1 MSLIF
6 PSDGS
11 ISIFGKELK
20 DNREYI
26 LSRIGAIIEKPD
38 FYNYLTA
45 IQNLEMLNKLQ
56 SARLSKD
63 KLYETLELV
72 GLKGREKSK
81 VKTFSQGMKQRLG
94 FAQALMHNPDLII
107 LDEPT
112 NGLDPQGVKDVRDL
126 ILKLNKEQG
135 KTILISS
142 HILSEIEIIC
152 NRMIIIQKGSKVV
165 EGSVNELLSFNELH
179 VSFEFE
185 DDTKNISNEK
195 AIELRALSLFQNIDA
210 LGNYSNPQW
219 FLSLDKMQL
228 IKYVRELI
236 DIWNYR
242 SQIDNE
248 TKRNIFPPHGDPFRH
263 FNMTYIH
270 TESNLHNIKKVI
282 LEVMEKLVNSGVDK
296 DSKSLGAIYV
306 LGSLTLVNSE
316 AATSIPWLFQSFAYF

>member
-1 MSLIF
+1 MFVENIRIKLSAIPIIKTTQLCKHFDKFTAVNNLDLTIFKGDVYGFLGPNGAGKSTTIRMLTGLIF
-6 PSDGS
+6 PSAGS
-11 ISIFGKELK
+11 ISIFDKELK
-20 DNREYI
+20 DHRETI

-45 IQNLEMLNKLQ
+45 LQNLEMLNQLQATKL
-56 SARLSKD
+56 STK
-63 KLYETLELV
+63 KLFEVLALV

-126 ILKLNKEQG
+126 ILKLNKEEG

-165 EGSVNELLSFNELH
+165 EGNVNSLLSFNELH

-185 DDTKNISNEK
+185 DDNQVLNFIHQHDFLKHK
-195 AIELRALSLFQNIDA
+195 LIEVVHQR
-210 LGNYSNPQW
+210 Y
-219 FLSLDKMQL
+219 
-228 IKYVRELI
+228 
-236 DIWNYR
+236 
-242 SQIDNE
+242 
-248 TKRNIFPPHGDPFRH
+248 H
-263 FNMTYIH
+263 FNLLSAEVAQTNKLFIEQGFAVKSMIPVRSLEDYFLNMT
-270 TESNLHNIKKVI
+270 
-282 LEVMEKLVNSGVDK
+282 
-296 DSKSLGAIYV
+296 
-306 LGSLTLVNSE
+306 
-316 AATSIPWLFQSFAYF
+316 

>member
-1 MSLIF
+1 MNATPIIQTTQLSKQFDKFTAVNKLDLTIYQGDVYGFLGPNGAGKSTTIRMLMSLIF
-6 PSDGS
+6 PSAGS

-20 DNREYI
+20 DNREHI

-45 IQNLEMLNKLQ
+45 LQNLEMLNKLQ

-63 KLYETLELV
+63 KLYEILALV

-185 DDTKNISNEK
+185 DDTKAFAFIK
-195 AIELRALSLFQNIDA
+195 QHDFLAKKFIEVVHSR
-210 LGNYSNPQW
+210 Y
-219 FLSLDKMQL
+219 
-228 IKYVRELI
+228 
-236 DIWNYR
+236 
-242 SQIDNE
+242 
-248 TKRNIFPPHGDPFRH
+248 H
-263 FNMTYIH
+263 FNLLSTEVAQINKLFLDHGFAVKSMIPVRSLEDYFLNMT
-270 TESNLHNIKKVI
+270 
-282 LEVMEKLVNSGVDK
+282 
-296 DSKSLGAIYV
+296 
-306 LGSLTLVNSE
+306 
-316 AATSIPWLFQSFAYF
+316 

>member
-1 MSLIF
+1 MLKTLDFKLSTIPIIQTKQLCKHFDKFTAVNNLDLTIYKGDVYGFLGPNGAGKSTTIRMLMGLIF
-6 PSDGS
+6 PSAGS
-11 ISIFGKELK
+11 ISIFDKELK

-45 IQNLEMLNKLQ
+45 LQNLEMLNKLQ
-56 SARLSKD
+56 STKLSTN
-63 KLYETLELV
+63 KLYEVLELV

-112 NGLDPQGVKDVRDL
+112 NGLDPQGVKDVREL

-165 EGSVNELLSFNELH
+165 EGSVNDLLSFNELH

-185 DDTKNISNEK
+185 QDMHVLNFIKQHEFLKEK
-195 AIELRALSLFQNIDA
+195 FIEVVHQR
-210 LGNYSNPQW
+210 Y
-219 FLSLDKMQL
+219 
-228 IKYVRELI
+228 
-236 DIWNYR
+236 
-242 SQIDNE
+242 
-248 TKRNIFPPHGDPFRH
+248 H
-263 FNMTYIH
+263 FNLISSEVAQANKLFIDHGFAVKSMIPVRSLEDYFLNMT
-270 TESNLHNIKKVI
+270 
-282 LEVMEKLVNSGVDK
+282 
-296 DSKSLGAIYV
+296 
-306 LGSLTLVNSE
+306 
-316 AATSIPWLFQSFAYF
+316 

>member
-1 MSLIF
+1 MNTTALIQTQHLCKQFDQFTAVNNLDLTLYKGDVYGFLGPNGAGKSTTIRMLTGLIF
-6 PSDGS
+6 PSSGN
-11 ISIFGKELK
+11 IKIFDKELSQ
-20 DNREYI
+20 NREYI

-45 IQNLEMLNKLQ
+45 LQNLEMLNKLQ
-56 SARLSKD
+56 TKKLSKD
-63 KLYETLELV
+63 QLYDVLDLV

-126 ILKLNKEQG
+126 ILKLNREEG

-165 EGSVNELLSFNELH
+165 EGKVSDLLNYNELH

-185 DDTKNISNEK
+185 DDSLVTRF
-195 AIELRALSLFQNIDA
+195 IENQALLKQKFIEMLHQRYHFSLLSQEVAMVNKLFVDNGFAVKSMVPVRSLED
-210 LGNYSNPQW
+210 Y
-219 FLSLDKMQL
+219 FL
-228 IKYVRELI
+228 
-236 DIWNYR
+236 
-242 SQIDNE
+242 
-248 TKRNIFPPHGDPFRH
+248 
-263 FNMTYIH
+263 NMT
-270 TESNLHNIKKVI
+270 
-282 LEVMEKLVNSGVDK
+282 
-296 DSKSLGAIYV
+296 
-306 LGSLTLVNSE
+306 
-316 AATSIPWLFQSFAYF
+316 

>member
-1 MSLIF
+1 MDPKPIIQTSLLCKHFDKFTAVNNLDLTVFKGDVYGFLGPNGAGKSTTIRMLMGLIF
-6 PSDGS
+6 PSSGN
-11 ISIFGKELK
+11 ISIFNKELK
-20 DNREYI
+20 DNREFI

-56 SARLSKD
+56 SVKLSTN
-63 KLYETLELV
+63 KLYEVLELV
-72 GLKGREKSK
+72 GLNGREKSK

-152 NRMIIIQKGSKVV
+152 NRMIIIQKGSKLV

-185 DDTKNISNEK
+185 DDGQVLNFIKQHDFLK
-195 AIELRALSLFQNIDA
+195 LKFIETVHHR
-210 LGNYSNPQW
+210 
-219 FLSLDKMQL
+219 
-228 IKYVRELI
+228 
-236 DIWNYR
+236 
-242 SQIDNE
+242 
-248 TKRNIFPPHGDPFRH
+248 HH
-263 FNMTYIH
+263 FNLLSTEVAQTNKLFIDHGFSVKSMIPVRSLEDYFLNMT
-270 TESNLHNIKKVI
+270 
-282 LEVMEKLVNSGVDK
+282 
-296 DSKSLGAIYV
+296 
-306 LGSLTLVNSE
+306 
-316 AATSIPWLFQSFAYF
+316 

>member
-1 MSLIF
+1 MNSIPVIQTTKLCKNFDKFTAVNNLDLTVCRGDIYGFLGPNGAGKSTTIRMLMGLIY
-6 PSDGS
+6 PSSGD
-11 ISIFGKELK
+11 IKIFEKQV
-20 DNREYI
+20 NQHREHV

-45 IQNLEMLNKLQ
+45 LENLEILNKLQ
-56 SARLSKD
+56 PNSLKKD
-63 KLYETLELV
+63 KLYEVLQLV

-165 EGSVNELLSFNELH
+165 EGSVNELLNYNELH
-179 VSFEFE
+179 VTFEFE
-185 DDTKNISNEK
+185 DDSKVIAFIEQNEK
-195 AIELRALSLFQNIDA
+195 LNNKLKEVVHHRYHFSLLNNEVAQVNQLFIEQGFSVKSMIPVRSLED
-210 LGNYSNPQW
+210 Y
-219 FLSLDKMQL
+219 FL
-228 IKYVRELI
+228 
-236 DIWNYR
+236 
-242 SQIDNE
+242 
-248 TKRNIFPPHGDPFRH
+248 
-263 FNMTYIH
+263 NMT
-270 TESNLHNIKKVI
+270 
-282 LEVMEKLVNSGVDK
+282 
-296 DSKSLGAIYV
+296 
-306 LGSLTLVNSE
+306 
-316 AATSIPWLFQSFAYF
+316 

>member
-1 MSLIF
+1 MNATPIIQTTQLSKQFDKFTAVNKLDLTIYQGDVYGFLGPNGAGKSTTIRMLMSLIF
-6 PSDGS
+6 PSAGS

-20 DNREYI
+20 DNREHI

-45 IQNLEMLNKLQ
+45 LQNLEMLNKLQ

-63 KLYETLELV
+63 KLYEILALV

-165 EGSVNELLSFNELH
+165 EGSVKELLSFNELH

-185 DDTKNISNEK
+185 DDTKAFAFIK
-195 AIELRALSLFQNIDA
+195 QHDFLTKKFIEVVHQR
-210 LGNYSNPQW
+210 Y
-219 FLSLDKMQL
+219 
-228 IKYVRELI
+228 
-236 DIWNYR
+236 
-242 SQIDNE
+242 
-248 TKRNIFPPHGDPFRH
+248 H
-263 FNMTYIH
+263 FNLLSTEVAQINKLFLDHGFAVKSMIPVRSLEDYFLNMT
-270 TESNLHNIKKVI
+270 
-282 LEVMEKLVNSGVDK
+282 
-296 DSKSLGAIYV
+296 
-306 LGSLTLVNSE
+306 
-316 AATSIPWLFQSFAYF
+316 

>member
-1 MSLIF
+1 LAPQPIIQTSLLCKHFDKFTAVNNLDLTVFKGDVYGFLGPNGAGKSTTIRMLMGLIF
-6 PSDGS
+6 PSSGN
-11 ISIFGKELK
+11 ISIFNKELK
-20 DNREYI
+20 DNREFI

-56 SARLSKD
+56 SVKLSTN
-63 KLYETLELV
+63 KLYEVLELV
-72 GLKGREKSK
+72 GLNGREKSK

-152 NRMIIIQKGSKVV
+152 NRMIIIQKGSKLV

-185 DDTKNISNEK
+185 DDGQVLNFIKQHDFLK
-195 AIELRALSLFQNIDA
+195 LKFIETVHHR
-210 LGNYSNPQW
+210 
-219 FLSLDKMQL
+219 
-228 IKYVRELI
+228 
-236 DIWNYR
+236 
-242 SQIDNE
+242 
-248 TKRNIFPPHGDPFRH
+248 HH
-263 FNMTYIH
+263 FNLLSTEVAQTNKLFIDHGFSVKSMIPVRSLEDYFLNMT
-270 TESNLHNIKKVI
+270 
-282 LEVMEKLVNSGVDK
+282 
-296 DSKSLGAIYV
+296 
-306 LGSLTLVNSE
+306 
-316 AATSIPWLFQSFAYF
+316 

>member
-1 MSLIF
+1 MSAIPLIKTTQLCKQFDKFTAVNHLDLTIYKGDVYGFLGPNGAGKSTTIRMLMGLIF
-6 PSDGS
+6 PSAGS
-11 ISIFGKELK
+11 ISIFDKELTN
-20 DNREYI
+20 NREFI

-45 IQNLEMLNKLQ
+45 LQNLEMLNKLQ
-56 SARLSKD
+56 STRLSSN
-63 KLYETLELV
+63 KLYEVLELV

-185 DDTKNISNEK
+185 DDVQVLNFIKQHDFLVQKFIEEVHQRYHFNLLSNEVAQTNK
-195 AIELRALSLFQNIDA
+195 LFIEHGFAVKSMIPVRSLED
-210 LGNYSNPQW
+210 Y
-219 FLSLDKMQL
+219 FL
-228 IKYVRELI
+228 
-236 DIWNYR
+236 
-242 SQIDNE
+242 
-248 TKRNIFPPHGDPFRH
+248 
-263 FNMTYIH
+263 NMT
-270 TESNLHNIKKVI
+270 
-282 LEVMEKLVNSGVDK
+282 
-296 DSKSLGAIYV
+296 
-306 LGSLTLVNSE
+306 
-316 AATSIPWLFQSFAYF
+316 

>member
-1 MSLIF
+1 MNATPIIQTINLCKQFDKFTAVNELNLTVYKGDIYGFLGPNGAGKSTTIRMLMGLIF
-6 PSDGS
+6 PSSGN
-11 ISIFGKELK
+11 IEIFEKELK
-20 DNREYI
+20 NNREYV

-56 SARLSKD
+56 AVKLSKHQ
-63 KLYETLELV
+63 LYEVLELV
-72 GLKGREKSK
+72 GLKGRETSK

-165 EGSVNELLSFNELH
+165 EGAVNDLLNYNELH

-185 DDTKNISNEK
+185 DASQVKQFISNH
-195 AIELRALSLFQNIDA
+195 ELLKLK
-210 LGNYSNPQW
+210 
-219 FLSLDKMQL
+219 FLE
-228 IKYVRELI
+228 ELH
-236 DIWNYR
+236 
-242 SQIDNE
+242 Q
-248 TKRNIFPPHGDPFRH
+248 KFH
-263 FNMTYIH
+263 FNLMNYEVASVNKLFLENGFAVKSMIPVRSLEDYFLNMT
-270 TESNLHNIKKVI
+270 
-282 LEVMEKLVNSGVDK
+282 
-296 DSKSLGAIYV
+296 
-306 LGSLTLVNSE
+306 
-316 AATSIPWLFQSFAYF
+316 

>member
-1 MSLIF
+1 LNTTPIIQTSQLSKHFDKFTAVNNLDLSIYKGDVYGFLGPNGAGKSTTIRMLMGLIF
-6 PSDGS
+6 PSAGS

-20 DNREYI
+20 DNRESI

-45 IQNLEMLNKLQ
+45 LQNLEMLNKLQ
-56 SARLSKD
+56 SISLSKT
-63 KLYETLELV
+63 KLYEVLELV

-185 DDTKNISNEK
+185 DDVQVLNFIK
-195 AIELRALSLFQNIDA
+195 QHD
-210 LGNYSNPQW
+210 
-219 FLSLDKMQL
+219 FLSNKFIEVVHQR
-228 IKYVRELI
+228 Y
-236 DIWNYR
+236 
-242 SQIDNE
+242 
-248 TKRNIFPPHGDPFRH
+248 H
-263 FNMTYIH
+263 FNLLSAEVAQINKLFLDHGFAVKSMIPVRSLEDYFLNMT
-270 TESNLHNIKKVI
+270 
-282 LEVMEKLVNSGVDK
+282 
-296 DSKSLGAIYV
+296 
-306 LGSLTLVNSE
+306 
-316 AATSIPWLFQSFAYF
+316 

>member
-1 MSLIF
+1 LDPKPIIQTSLLCKHFDKFTAVNNLDLTVFKGDVYGFLGPNGAGKSTTIRMLMGLIF
-6 PSDGS
+6 PSSGN
-11 ISIFGKELK
+11 ISIFNKELK
-20 DNREYI
+20 DNREFI

-56 SARLSKD
+56 SVKLSTN
-63 KLYETLELV
+63 KLYEVLELV
-72 GLKGREKSK
+72 GLNGREKSK

-152 NRMIIIQKGSKVV
+152 NRMIIIQKGSKLV

-185 DDTKNISNEK
+185 DDGQVLNFIKQHDFLK
-195 AIELRALSLFQNIDA
+195 LKFIETVHHR
-210 LGNYSNPQW
+210 
-219 FLSLDKMQL
+219 
-228 IKYVRELI
+228 
-236 DIWNYR
+236 
-242 SQIDNE
+242 
-248 TKRNIFPPHGDPFRH
+248 HH
-263 FNMTYIH
+263 FNLLSTEVAQTNKLFIDHGFSVKSMIPVRSLEDYFLNMT
-270 TESNLHNIKKVI
+270 
-282 LEVMEKLVNSGVDK
+282 
-296 DSKSLGAIYV
+296 
-306 LGSLTLVNSE
+306 
-316 AATSIPWLFQSFAYF
+316 

>member
-1 MSLIF
+1 MDPKPIIQTSLLCKHFDKFTAVNNLDLTVFKGDVYGFLGPNGAGKSTTIRMLMGLIF
-6 PSDGS
+6 PSSGN
-11 ISIFGKELK
+11 ISIFNKELK
-20 DNREYI
+20 DNREFI

-56 SARLSKD
+56 SVKLSTN
-63 KLYETLELV
+63 KLYEVLELV
-72 GLKGREKSK
+72 GLNGREKSK

-152 NRMIIIQKGSKVV
+152 NRMIIIQKGSKLV

-185 DDTKNISNEK
+185 DDGQVLNFIKQHDFLK
-195 AIELRALSLFQNIDA
+195 LKFIETVHHR
-210 LGNYSNPQW
+210 
-219 FLSLDKMQL
+219 
-228 IKYVRELI
+228 
-236 DIWNYR
+236 
-242 SQIDNE
+242 
-248 TKRNIFPPHGDPFRH
+248 HH
-263 FNMTYIH
+263 FNLLSTEVAQTNKLFIDHGFSVKSMIPVHSLEDYFLNMT
-270 TESNLHNIKKVI
+270 
-282 LEVMEKLVNSGVDK
+282 
-296 DSKSLGAIYV
+296 
-306 LGSLTLVNSE
+306 
-316 AATSIPWLFQSFAYF
+316 